1 MAMTTQNDPRKQ
13 REEEER
19 KRREEE
25 QRKRNPQSQQYRPPP
40 PPTMSPRP
48 GQQPPP
54 DQRGTLPSATPANSE
69 QLQKA
74 EKGEASGGKS
84 PLQFDP
90 NAPAVDTVAQRDQMQ
105 VEGDVDWEKPTAEQ
119 IHSSQ
124 VPVPR
129 DPDKAWQDYGT
140 QAINGLY
147 PHMRNGVDYAWGRKT
162 YDGDAELL
170 AWGENFAEPDMAA
183 IEEAARKLAM
193 SDPYVT
199 YQPMAPLHG
208 GSQLGQGETPAT
220 SDDLLR
226 DPRTAGM
233 SPTAG
238 QPTDPNLRREVGTE
252 RPPADE
258 EARKRENVGQGQLQ
272 GQREDEQSPDNERR

>member
-1 MAMTTQNDPRKQ
+1 MAMTTQHDPRKQ

-25 QRKRNPQSQQYRPPP
+25 QRKA
-40 PPTMSPRP
+40 PTMPPRP

-105 VEGDVDWEKPTAEQ
+105 VEGEVDRDKPAAEQ

-140 QAINGLY
+140 QAINTLY
-147 PHMRNGVDYAWGRKT
+147 PHMRNGVDFAWGRKT

-170 AWGENFAEPDMAA
+170 AWGEAFAEPDMAA
-183 IEEAARKLAM
+183 IEEAARKLVAQ
-193 SDPYVT
+193 DPYVN
-199 YQPMAPLHG
+199 YQPRAQLHG
-208 GSQLGQGETPAT
+208 GSQLGQGE
-220 SDDLLR
+220 
-226 DPRTAGM
+226 
-233 SPTAG
+233 
-238 QPTDPNLRREVGTE
+238 V
-252 RPPADE
+252 PPVDE
-258 EARKRENVGQGQLQ
+258 EARQRRNVSQ
-272 GQREDEQSPDNERR
+272 GQREDEQSPDNARS